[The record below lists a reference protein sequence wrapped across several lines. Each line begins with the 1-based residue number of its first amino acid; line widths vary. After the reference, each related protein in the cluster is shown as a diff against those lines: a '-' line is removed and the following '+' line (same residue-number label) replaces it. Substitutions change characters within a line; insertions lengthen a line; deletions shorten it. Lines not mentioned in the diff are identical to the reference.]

1 MSTQKASKALL
12 SKLAET
18 VIKEFRRDDLYVAQ
32 VPLGV
37 VLGKEHFQVLQKLAA
52 DRLDQPES
60 VARLVEISRLVDCIQ
75 INSETVVSPDD
86 SPGFLSERFPQI
98 LANVQFVRPPLGEAE
113 QRRYDQAQA
122 LLYEEPQIIKRPDYQ
137 EFCLLRADLE
147 KKEVALMAMRLNH
160 QRAQSIQEQTVLAG
174 ELSALESLVK
184 EQREALEAIDRVHNF
199 RSAEGII
206 DAAERDIDSIPLAV
220 RDMVA
225 AIPLMRI
232 ADPISHATHV
242 GCHFSPSHLS
252 EDNWIPLKLTRE
264 DIAQWQSNGT
274 SSPGGAAGLDDS
286 EIESITLEVQTVTC
300 SRPWLWPALFE
311 HQNWKWRNPSRPVS
325 DGVLNGN
332 TEKLIPGYVFG
343 LVLARNVVV
352 KGVPT
357 SQKHFAQAQA
367 ATAKVATVQAA
378 TVDSSDLLTY
388 AITPNEIL
396 AAQVMQ
402 VNSLQVN
409 SALLEHKTTSAY
421 NLRVK
426 SAVASGQVAPLISSH
441 SIQPALAQ
449 ASQFKVAKAIQSSPS
464 QMDLS
469 KNAQLQVADAAKL
482 RPVDIQPTG
491 QLNSKLFPQQFRH
504 RIDLLQREALMMPAR
519 GQVVDPQGRGLYQAM
534 VTIQTPHGTRF
545 VHTGQNGDFTAR
557 LPQGRY
563 AVKVDKPG
571 FITASGFVTVPQTTN
586 PPVITMVP
594 EATGQ
599 LKICLLEQVAGKT
612 YPFTGAAK
620 VMIEGKHS
628 QQVEVLN
635 NRSETIVSLSPGR
648 YQIMLSSET
657 AEKIIPAT
665 QTVEI
670 ASQANSSETRVE
682 FTLYPAPQ
690 ISNPEVQL
698 LGFICKR
705 VPACPTK

>member
-18 VIKEFRRDDLYVAQ
+18 VIKEFHRDDLYVAQ
-32 VPLGV
+32 VPPGV

-52 DRLDQPES
+52 DRLDDPES
-60 VARLVEISRLVDCIQ
+60 VARLVEICRLVDCIQ
-75 INSETVVSPDD
+75 VNSETVVSPDY

-98 LANVQFVRPPLGEAE
+98 LDNVQFVKPPLGEAE

-122 LLYEEPQIIKRPDYQ
+122 LLYEEPPIIKRPDYQ

-147 KKEVALMAMRLNH
+147 KKEVALMTMRLNH
-160 QRAQSIQEQTVLAG
+160 QKAQSTQEQAVLAG
-174 ELSALESLVK
+174 EISTLESLVK
-184 EQREALEAIDRVHNF
+184 EQREALKAIDQSHNF
-199 RSAEGII
+199 WEAESII
-206 DAAERDIDSIPLAV
+206 DAAERDIDNIPQAV

-242 GCHFSPSHLS
+242 GCNFSPSHLS

-264 DIAQWQSNGT
+264 DIAQWQGST
-274 SSPGGAAGLDDS
+274 SPSGAAGLDDS

-311 HQNWKWRNPSRPVS
+311 NQNWKWRNPSWPVS

-332 TEKLIPGYVFG
+332 TEKLIPGYIFG

-357 SQKHFAQAQA
+357 SQKHFAQAKA
-367 ATAKVATVQAA
+367 ATAKAATVQAA

-388 AITPNEIL
+388 AITPNETL
-396 AAQVMQ
+396 AAQA
-402 VNSLQVN
+402 LQVKALQAN
-409 SALLEHKTTSAY
+409 SAVVEHKPAPAY

-426 SAVASGQVAPLISSH
+426 SAVALGQVAPLISSH
-441 SIQPALAQ
+441 SIQPALSQTA
-449 ASQFKVAKAIQSSPS
+449 QFKVAHAVQPSPA
-464 QMDLS
+464 QTALTQ
-469 KNAQLQVADAAKL
+469 NAPYQVTNAARL
-482 RPVDIQPTG
+482 RPIDANSAAR
-491 QLNSKLFPQQFRH
+491 LNSRLFPNQFRH
-504 RIDLLQREALMMPAR
+504 QLERFQRETLMIPAR
-519 GQVVDPQGRGLYQAM
+519 GQVVDPQGRGVYQAVVM
-534 VTIQTPHGTRF
+534 IQTSNGTRL
-545 VHTGQNGDFTAR
+545 VHTGQSGHFTAQ

-571 FITASGFVTVPQTTN
+571 FITAKGFITVPQPTN
-586 PPVITMVP
+586 PPVITMAP
-594 EATGQ
+594 EAKGQ
-599 LKICLLEQVAGKT
+599 LRICLLEQASGKT
-612 YPFTGAAK
+612 YPFAGVAK
-620 VMIEGKHS
+620 VMIKGKHS
-628 QQVEVLN
+628 QQVEILH
-635 NRSETIVSLSPGR
+635 NRSETIVSLSPGQ
-648 YQIMLSSET
+648 YQVTLMSET
-657 AEKIIPAT
+657 AEKILPAT
-665 QTVEI
+665 QSVEI
-670 ASQANSSETRVE
+670 ASQANPGETRVE

-690 ISNPEVQL
+690 ISNSEVQL

-705 VPACPTK
+705 VPSCPTK